1 MGVLMKMLK
10 TMRSLACLAVLVIA
24 AQVQPLVAQSQGD
37 DVLRGPLEPHPA
49 ADEAIARLKSPYCPG
64 QMLEVCTSYTGA
76 LLRDSMQ
83 AMAREGWTTD
93 ELVDWMLANHGE
105 EYLAYPA
112 ASGAG
117 LLAWLVPPAAIILGM
132 LVVVAAL
139 RYMRQGAP
147 PVEAAS
153 AELSP
158 EEEDRLREAMKEMDS
173 AEEPVF

>member
-1 MGVLMKMLK
+1 MGVAMKMLR
-10 TMRSLACLAVLVIA
+10 TVQHLGCLAALVIACLA
-24 AQVQPLVAQSQGD
+24 QPLGAQGPSDG
-37 DVLRGPLEPHPA
+37 LGGPLEPHPE

-93 ELVDWMLANHGE
+93 ELVDWMLARHGE

-112 ASGAG
+112 ASGTG
-117 LLAWLVPPAAIILGM
+117 LWAWLVPPAAIILGM
-132 LVVVAAL
+132 FGVVATL
-139 RYMRQGAP
+139 RYMRRAAP
-147 PVEAAS
+147 PEETVTK
-153 AELSP
+153 ELST
-158 EEEDRLREAMKEMDS
+158 EEEERLREALRDMDS